1 MKARMLILAAGLGS
15 RLMPLTQ
22 MVPKCMVKYKGRAI
36 IDYILD
42 STKACQIDEIGVV
55 GGYRADVLRKYL
67 CNKIT
72 HFYEN
77 INFSSTNMV
86 ETLFCGREFLK
97 ESFDKKQDV
106 IISYADII
114 YKPFILSKLLSC
126 RDEISVVVDKDW
138 QELWSKRFDD
148 PLSDAES
155 LKIQDG
161 RIIEIG
167 KKPSGYED
175 IQAQYMGLFK
185 ISYLFLPKI
194 LELYDH
200 LDTTKLY
207 DSKDFKNMYMTS
219 FITQIIEHFN
229 NVRALEIRS
238 GWLEIDQIKDLEIEF

>member
-1 MKARMLILAAGLGS
+1 MKTRMLILAAGLGS
-15 RLMPLTQ
+15 RLLPLTQ
-22 MVPKCMVKYKGRAI
+22 MVPKCMVRYKGCAI

-42 STKACQIDEIGVV
+42 SASSCKIGDIAIV
-55 GGYRADVLRKYL
+55 GGYKFEILKQYL
-67 CNKIT
+67 CNRVT

-77 INFSSTNMV
+77 INFNSTNMV
-86 ETLFCGREFLK
+86 TTLFCAREFLE
-97 ESFDKKQDV
+97 ESFNKKQDV

-114 YKPFILSKLLSC
+114 YRTCILKKLLAC
-126 RDEISVVVDKDW
+126 KDEINVVVDKDW
-138 QELWSKRFDD
+138 KELWCKRFDD

-167 KKPSGYED
+167 KKPSSYED

-185 ISYLFLPKI
+185 ISYSFLPKV
-194 LELYDH
+194 LELYDN

-207 DSKDFKNMYMTS
+207 DGKDFSNMYMTS
-219 FITQIIEHFN
+219 FITQIIKHFN
-229 NVRALEIRS
+229 NVMALEIRS

>member
-1 MKARMLILAAGLGS
+1 
-15 RLMPLTQ
+15 
-22 MVPKCMVKYKGRAI
+22 
-36 IDYILD
+36 
-42 STKACQIDEIGVV
+42 
-55 GGYRADVLRKYL
+55 
-67 CNKIT
+67 
-72 HFYEN
+72 
-77 INFSSTNMV
+77 MV
-86 ETLFCGREFLK
+86 ETLFCAREFLK

-167 KKPSGYED
+167 KRPSSYED

-185 ISYLFLPKI
+185 ISYSFLPKV
-194 LELYDH
+194 LELYDN
-200 LDTTKLY
+200 LDTTKIY
-207 DSKDFKNMYMTS
+207 DGKDFNNMYMTS
-219 FITQIIEHFN
+219 FLQGIIDTYHN
-229 NVRALEIRS
+229 AKAVMVNG
-238 GWLEIDQIKDLEIEF
+238 GWCEIDCKSDLEIAIIES